1 MADPTLDDE
10 IPGFRYSYT
19 PSVAPSDKVG
29 VTVAPA
35 PASYVNAK
43 PIVKAPISQGP
54 DIENLQPD
62 LKERLDKLSELWKSN
77 KELNPKGEDL
87 PITSGFRT
95 KAEQEKFYKDRAKNP
110 NLVAPPGYSR
120 HEKGDAFDLHPSIPD
135 VMLAQVGLHRPY
147 GTKDPVHV
155 EINPDLPY
163 ESKPYDVNTDEEAPG
178 FKFKYNPKKFTAAED
193 LAMAF
198 EDMKKTPGKLA
209 KTFASAADTALS
221 TIPAAAQFVAEPVA
235 KLVDRIGDTKVAEDA
250 LQKVTSYFDRPV
262 GKAFGITKDPV
273 YNAEATHQIMDYVGE
288 HADKGAQWIADNTG
302 MDKSDA
308 AWFIN
313 AAALKAAPMVGRAA
327 KATGK
332 AIHENVTAENAGNL
346 LAEISGKMTN
356 TSPYNTKRAYAAG
369 FEKNPAILEASK
381 EGAVSAPEI
390 VNNVREAFQGVKE
403 RKSQAY
409 KQGIATT
416 KGNQV
421 FLDFKPIREAF
432 NETVDSLK
440 SKGVGGVE
448 ASKVGPETMG
458 KVKEIETILGEWESK
473 PELHTAG
480 GLDDLKQRIDDVYS
494 QGMTDQAKRVM
505 TATRNKV
512 KETISAQD
520 PNYEKTMADYE
531 EGLKLEREI
540 QSALSLGPKTGVDT
554 TIRKLAQ
561 VFSNKNTLSKEY
573 RLELLQELEKV
584 GGKDIIDKLAG
595 YAMGQSTPSSLQLLA
610 DISVAAGA
618 HMVSPEYGVTTLGA
632 LAAAQSPKLALYGAY
647 GAGRTARAVSD
658 IGQAAKAKVQQG
670 KTKLS
675 ELTSRK

>member
-1 MADPTLDDE
+1 MADPTLDDD
-10 IPGFRYSYT
+10 IPGFKTPYSGI
-19 PSVAPSDKVG
+19 DKVG

-35 PASYVNAK
+35 PASYANAK
-43 PIVKAPISQGP
+43 PIAIGSSQGP
-54 DIENLQPD
+54 DLVNLQPD
-62 LKERLDKLSELWKSN
+62 LKERIDVLRDLWKSN
-77 KELNPKGEDL
+77 KDLNPKGEDL
-87 PITSGFRT
+87 PITSGYRT
-95 KAEQEKFYKDRAKNP
+95 KEQQRAEYLNRLKNP
-110 NLVAPPGYSR
+110 NLVAEPGKSR
-120 HEKGDAFDLHPSIPD
+120 HEKGDAIDIHPRVPD
-135 VMLAQVGLHRPY
+135 SLLTQVGLYRPY
-147 GTKDPVHV
+147 GAKDPVHV
-155 EINPDLPY
+155 QINPDLPY
-163 ESKPYDVNTDEEAPG
+163 ESKPYDVNADEEVPG
-178 FKFKYNPKKFTAAED
+178 FKSTYNPKGPTASQE
-193 LAMAF
+193 LGAMYEEA
-198 EDMKKTPGKLA
+198 KKVPNNIA
-209 KTFASAADTALS
+209 KTFASAADTALN
-221 TIPAAAQFVAEPVA
+221 TIPAGAQFVAEPVA
-235 KLVDRIGDTKVAEDA
+235 KLIDRIGDTKVAEDA
-250 LQKVTSYFDRPV
+250 LQKVTSYFYRPV

-390 VNNVREAFQGVKE
+390 VGNVRQAFQNVKE
-403 RKSQAY
+403 NRKQAY
-409 KQGIATT
+409 KEGIATT

-458 KVKEIETILGEWESK
+458 KVKEIEAILNEWESK

-505 TATRNKV
+505 TSTRNAV
-512 KETISAQD
+512 KDTIVKQD
-520 PNYEKTMADYE
+520 KNYEKTMADYE
-531 EGLKLEREI
+531 KGLELEREI
-540 QSALSLGPKTGVDT
+540 EKALSLGNKTGVDT

-561 VFSNKNTLSKEY
+561 VFSNKSTLSKQY
-573 RLELLQELEKV
+573 RLELLQELERV
-584 GGKDIIDKLAG
+584 GGKNIVDQLAG
-595 YAMGQSTPSSLQLLA
+595 YAMGQSTPGALQLLA
-610 DISVAAGA
+610 DISVATGA
-618 HMVSPEYGVTTLGA
+618 HLAGSPEAGLTALGG
-632 LAAAQSPKLALYGAY
+632 LAAAQSPKLALYTAY
-647 GAGRTARAVSD
+647 GAGRTARAISD
-658 IGQAAKAKVQQG
+658 VGQAAKTKVQQG

-675 ELTSRK
+675 DLTSRK